1 MIQFPAWDVRY
12 LNYPLEIQINKI
24 RWIIKIALN
33 YVAIFSYLKSGLRKK
48 NYCENPS
55 WCIIIF
61 YQRRKKKVLWILRP
75 NYKPL
80 KLVWLER
87 FLRVCFDW
95 ACSPL
100 SKLLIQ
106 IREYL
111 IHSLLDFFLL
121 LLLLVQ
127 QLILFLSYRRWKWGV
142 KLNCRKCQQLLE
154 LFECVDFFLWTSK

>member
-1 MIQFPAWDVRY
+1 MNNKNSIKLCGYIY
-12 LNYPLEIQINKI
+12 LFKKWIKKKKTIVKTPLGVLYLYS
-24 RWIIKIALN
+24 IK
-33 YVAIFSYLKSGLRKK
+33 G
-48 NYCENPS
+48 E
-55 WCIIIF
+55 
-61 YQRRKKKVLWILRP
+61 KKVLWILRP

-111 IHSLLDFFLL
+111 IHSLLLDFFL

-142 KLNCRKCQQLLE
+142 KLNCRKCQHLLE
-154 LFECVDFFLWTSK
+154 LFQCVDFFLWTSK